1 MVNSGE
7 LWSIPIIPVRPETRF
22 KPRKGHLDG
31 GFAPFLHLFFLLASA
46 FAPLT
51 IKACTHKLFAA
62 SYSPFQYDSI
72 DVAHVCGVL
81 KEVSLAMAQNEFFL

>member
-1 MVNSGE
+1 M
-7 LWSIPIIPVRPETRF
+7 PVFYIRPETRF

-31 GFAPFLHLFFLLASA
+31 GFATFLHLFFLLASA

-51 IKACTHKLFAA
+51 TKACTHKRFAA
-62 SYSPFQYDSI
+62 SYSPLQYDSI